1 MGLLVATVFGMIV
14 WIVLWAIGAKA
25 FDAWLAGLAI
35 VLVAATARIVARY
48 LPSRQE

>member
-1 MGLLVATVFGMIV
+1 MGLLLATVTGMVV

-35 VLVAATARIVARY
+35 VLIAATARIAARY
-48 LPSRQE
+48 LPGRED